1 MSMVTVSAPSSNSP
15 HPTSA
20 YAIVHQ
26 VQDKRCA
33 LCSTPLGDVGF
44 YRCESKDWTCPSC
57 VAKDSAQIRFW
68 ERMKPYHWLA
78 SYYPSPVVYKKLLF
92 RNVAVLFQA
101 CKFNTPQRFMEVARE
116 TSAERA
122 FNKAKSLE
130 KEVRSDWPAIKMQ
143 VMTFCQYLKFSQNK
157 NLGLWLFI
165 FLYFRFELHSPPY
178 RLSIVTTKFLNDSTP
193 KNKHWTWYA
202 VLVSL
207 PKVNFIVKQLIYL
220 LHYDLRVRKS
230 VLTVHLGP
238 FLASDRHE
246 VRFVRHMF
254 VKGINGGRSEEV
266 LLPLGIR
273 TSRHF
278 AQRPALEQH
287 SDHPQAHLSP
297 VITSIRWPAVE
308 LQLLRESAVA
318 TGIGLNQ

>member
-157 NLGLWLFI
+157 NLGLWLV
-165 FLYFRFELHSPPY
+165 HTSNA
-178 RLSIVTTKFLNDSTP
+178 RLVECSDAWWGEGGGRGENNLGR
-193 KNKHWTWYA
+193 A
-202 VLVSL
+202 L
-207 PKVNFIVKQLIYL
+207 QE
-220 LHYDLRVRKS
+220 VRK
-230 VLTVHLGP
+230 LLKDQGP
-238 FLASDRHE
+238 APKDL
-246 VRFVRHMF
+246 
-254 VKGINGGRSEEV
+254 
-266 LLPLGIR
+266 
-273 TSRHF
+273 
-278 AQRPALEQH
+278 
-287 SDHPQAHLSP
+287 
-297 VITSIRWPAVE
+297 
-308 LQLLRESAVA
+308 VA
-318 TGIGLNQ
+318 IKIP